1 MAIVIKTPSQVADD
15 YLSHLGALKPEI
27 NTGQQDS
34 DWYVR
39 SRVLGGAFSG
49 VLLDQKKLSN
59 DAFPQSAR
67 HEALDRHLDLYFGD
81 TFKSPTVATG
91 PLKFT
96 GASGSLMVA
105 GTLLTYPTNGNSYTT
120 DEDLTLLGPSG
131 AVTVTSVSTGQ
142 SQNLLENTIL
152 TLASPPA
159 GFDGTA
165 VVYGANI
172 SDGRDGETDAQAS
185 ARIIDR
191 VREKLGGGKVSDY
204 KQFALAADPSVV
216 AANVLRYPYG
226 FGSVGIVITA
236 GTQDIDGALDRG
248 DAVVVTPSASLI
260 ETVQAYIETQK
271 PVTDC
276 AYVQSP
282 GEIPIDVTVKV
293 RYANGTNSTI
303 PSGQTLTQAELV
315 QREVK
320 RALYKTPPGG
330 FVMGGSG
337 FVVASHIEEVIDT
350 GLSAQPYTVG
360 ALEILVDRQVEA
372 LSATGFNRLIL
383 GNEIAVPNVL
393 TIVEM

>member
-15 YLSHLGALKPEI
+15 YLSHLGAIKPDI

-34 DWYVR
+34 DWYIR

-67 HEALDRHLDLYFGD
+67 HEALAKHLELYFAD
-81 TFKSPTVATG
+81 TFKAPTVGTG
-91 PLKFT
+91 PVKFT
-96 GASGSLMVA
+96 GTNGSTMLA
-105 GTLLTYPTNGNSYTT
+105 GTLLTYATNGNTYTT
-120 DEDLTLLGPSG
+120 DSDLTLNGPSG
-131 AVTVTSVSTGQ
+131 VVTVTSVSTGQ
-142 SQNLLENTIL
+142 SQNLLENTVL

-159 GFDGTA
+159 GFDSTA
-165 VVYGANI
+165 TVYGGNI
-172 SDGRDGETDAQAS
+172 SDARDGETDAQAS
-185 ARIIDR
+185 ARIVER

-204 KQFALAADPSVV
+204 KQFALDADPSVV
-216 AANVLRYPYG
+216 AANVLRFPYG

-248 DAVVVTPSASLI
+248 EAVVVTPSAALI
-260 ETVQAYIETQK
+260 EKVQAYIDEQK

-276 AYVQSP
+276 AFVQSP

-293 RYANGTNSTI
+293 TYANGHNSTI
-303 PSGQTLTQAELV
+303 PSGQTLTQAQLV

-330 FVMGGSG
+330 FTIGASG
-337 FVVASHIEEVIDT
+337 FVVASHIEEVIDI
-350 GLSAQPYTVG
+350 GLSAQPYSVG
-360 ALEILVDRQVEA
+360 TLEILIDRQVEKLA
-372 LSATGFNRLIL
+372 ASGYNRLIL
-383 GNEIAVPNVL
+383 GNEIATPG
-393 TIVEM
+393 TITVVEM